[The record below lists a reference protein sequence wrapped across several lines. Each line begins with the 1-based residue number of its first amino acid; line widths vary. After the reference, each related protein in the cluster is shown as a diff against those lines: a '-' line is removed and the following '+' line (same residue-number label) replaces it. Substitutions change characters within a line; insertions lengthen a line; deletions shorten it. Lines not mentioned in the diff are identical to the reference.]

1 MSKLHYI
8 LPCCLL
14 LLSIQAC
21 YTQRKAETQIRKADV
36 TYPITTATFCAS
48 RFPVVP
54 RTNTVIERTTDTLYQ
69 QGDTVVMG
77 DTVYI
82 TRTQT
87 ITHNTQTTI
96 HDTIPDVAK
105 INALQGEISVLKSDV
120 TLWQDRAVKA
130 QDKADNRAKWVWMFW
145 GLVAILVGFGV
156 FKAIIK
162 LKTINVK

>member
-1 MSKLHYI
+1 M
-8 LPCCLL
+8 LL
-14 LLSIQAC
+14 LLTSC

-77 DTVYI
+77 DTVVI
-82 TRTQT
+82 TRTVTNT
-87 ITHNTQTTI
+87 IRTTI

-105 INALQGEISVLKSDV
+105 INELQGENSALQADV
-120 TLWQDRAVKA
+120 ALWQERSVKA
-130 QDKADNRAKWVWMFW
+130 QDKADNRGKYVWLFW
-145 GLVAILVGFGV
+145 GLVALLVVIGV
-156 FKAIIK
+156 IYAIVKI
-162 LKTINVK
+162 KTINVK